1 MSLLKNEYFCSNY
14 FYNEKIRT
22 DGMGDTV
29 NYIYSDNEDRYPTT
43 AIASQGVLKYEC
55 IKL

>member
-29 NYIYSDNEDRYPTT
+29 NYIYDEESYPTT
-43 AIASQGVLKYEC
+43 ATASQGVLKYEC

>member
-43 AIASQGVLKYEC
+43 ATASQGVLKYEC